1 MNAFNYII
9 LNLINNVPKEIDLC
23 NFAGSQTGFMFYVR
37 QYPGYWQS
45 IAHIFL
51 PAISDSISMAKL
63 PIQSAV
69 ETVFNNVDYS
79 AFFKKSPISDPNFF
93 IRYLEMGIDPSIVQD
108 AYKTP
113 MISEVEL
120 DAFFKELTA
129 QRANYEP
136 VKPLPLQ
143 VDGIIYRDRAEFE
156 VAKAYFY
163 YEASQ
168 YVWASSQYIDS
179 VWQARINSNAP
190 QEALLHYQSLTPE
203 LSEIYFGI

>member
-1 MNAFNYII
+1 MNTFNYII

-45 IAHIFL
+45 MAHIFL
-51 PAISDSISMAKL
+51 PAISDSIPMTKL

-79 AFFKKSPISDPNFF
+79 AFFEKSPISDPNFF
-93 IRYLEMGIDPSIVQD
+93 LRYLEMGIDPSIVQD

-120 DAFFKELTA
+120 DAFFNELTA
-129 QRANYEP
+129 QRVNYEP

-168 YVWASSQYIDS
+168 YV
-179 VWQARINSNAP
+179 
-190 QEALLHYQSLTPE
+190 
-203 LSEIYFGI
+203 